1 MLSTLCSACSVCS
14 VLSTLCSVCSVCSVL
29 CALCALCSVL
39 YSLRTDGRA
48 IVVWEVRRTDTWDI
62 LLVSSNGI
70 KSTRQLASRG
80 QNDDGSVSSEFAM
93 SRSKEDRLWVVG
105 LAIEADRD
113 VLAVQS

>member
-1 MLSTLCSACSVCS
+1 MLRSYTFEGADGSPIERVVGPWSFVSAPAGFSRNVS
-14 VLSTLCSVCSVCSVL
+14 YV
-29 CALCALCSVL
+29 
-39 YSLRTDGRA
+39 RTDGRA

-70 KSTRQLASRG
+70 KSIRQLASRG

-93 SRSKEDRLWVVG
+93 SRSKEDRLRAVG